1 MSRSTVTPIFPP
13 PLSPWC
19 RQRHAVAEP
28 LINRSVYPKKN
39 IKERKIVKKGKQKQ
53 EKNSV
58 SRGGTGKREKGR
70 SVGKRP
76 VRGACC
82 MHQGPMK
89 GACLSKA
96 GRGRLHPRCEKLYSG
111 RLRTCRPDF
120 GCAASGGASAPEP
133 AASRRGR
140 TRVSTDFS
148 QLFSPSLHIF
158 FEIGRLPP
166 KI

>member
-1 MSRSTVTPIFPP
+1 MTGPCHTCVKSQGERRPSTSLQGTRRIRRLTPWKQARSHRLDCTLGDEWLFTCGFLWKMELEWNNLSSVLSRSTVTPIFPP

-39 IKERKIVKKGKQKQ
+39 INDRKIVKKGKQKQ

-89 GACLSKA
+89 GACL
-96 GRGRLHPRCEKLYSG
+96 
-111 RLRTCRPDF
+111 
-120 GCAASGGASAPEP
+120 
-133 AASRRGR
+133 
-140 TRVSTDFS
+140 
-148 QLFSPSLHIF
+148 
-158 FEIGRLPP
+158 
-166 KI
+166 